1 MIVSEPLCITR
12 GKMTDKSNSSRR
24 SLSLLLPLSVLP
36 SLLIRLIIYTLRRS
50 ADMYT
55 FMNHI
60 SYDS

>member
-50 ADMYT
+50 DMYT
-55 FMNHI
+55 FTDRIANI
-60 SYDS
+60 S